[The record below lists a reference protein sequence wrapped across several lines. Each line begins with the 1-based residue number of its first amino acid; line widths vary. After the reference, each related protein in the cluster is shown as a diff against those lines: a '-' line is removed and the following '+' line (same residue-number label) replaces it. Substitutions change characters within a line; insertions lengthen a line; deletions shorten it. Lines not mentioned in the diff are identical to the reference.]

1 MTITMY
7 GIKNC
12 DTIKKAR
19 AFLTSAAIPFTFHD
33 YRQDG
38 LDLALLAAAASQLS
52 WQALLNTRGTTWR
65 GLSEHD
71 KQELDEAKALQL
83 MLAHPALIK
92 RPLLRVNDHFHLGFE
107 QQQYQQLIQ
116 SLS

>member
-19 AFLTSAAIPFTFHD
+19 AFLNDQQIDFIFHD

-38 LDLALLAAAASQLS
+38 LTVALLAEASAQLG
-52 WQALLNTRGTTWR
+52 WQSLLNSRGTTWR
-65 GLSEHD
+65 SLSEQD
-71 KQELDEAKALQL
+71 KADVDATKALQL
-83 MLAHPALIK
+83 MLTHPALIK
-92 RPLLRVNDHFHLGFE
+92 RPLLDINGTFHLGFS
-107 QQQYQQLIQ
+107 QPQYQQLIQ
-116 SLS
+116 SL

>member
-19 AFLTSAAIPFTFHD
+19 AFLQDHQIEFHFHD

-38 LDLALLAAAASQLS
+38 LSAALLADAATQLG
-52 WQALLNTRGTTWR
+52 WQSLLNNRGTTWR
-65 GLSEHD
+65 GLSEQD
-71 KQELDEAKALQL
+71 KADLDAPKALQL
-83 MLAHPALIK
+83 MLTHPALIK
-92 RPLLRVNDHFHLGFE
+92 RPLLHVNGTFHLGFS
-107 QQQYQQLIQ
+107 QPQYQQLIQ
-116 SLS
+116 GL